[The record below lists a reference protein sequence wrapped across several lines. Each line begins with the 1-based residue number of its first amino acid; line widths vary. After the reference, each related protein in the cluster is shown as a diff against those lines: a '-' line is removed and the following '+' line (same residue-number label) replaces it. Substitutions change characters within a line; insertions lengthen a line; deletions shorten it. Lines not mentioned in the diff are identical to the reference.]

1 MALTWSM
8 DKIGTIARHVSDC
21 GIVLGAINGFDPHD
35 ASSVLQPY
43 HWSMRQDARGLRV
56 AYVPEWFA
64 GDAAAG
70 YQPVLDALREAGAV
84 LVEVKP
90 PEVDSGALM
99 LPVVAEGAAAFEELT
114 RGNTDDALAWQA
126 DEAWPNSFRQAWF
139 IPAIELLQ
147 ASRLRR
153 RAMETMHTWFMQ
165 FDAVVAPPFAGD
177 LLLLTNACG
186 QPCVVARCGFENPQT
201 PRSVTVM
208 ARNFDEGTALR
219 VASAIESRLGTW
231 DRFPTL

>member
-1 MALTWSM
+1 M

-70 YQPVLDALREAGAV
+70 YQPVLDALREAGAI
-84 LVEVKP
+84 LVEVQP
-90 PEVDSGALM
+90 PQVDSSALM
-99 LPVVAEGAAAFEELT
+99 LPIAVEAAAAFEELT
-114 RGNTDDALAWQA
+114 RGNADDTLTWQA
-126 DEAWPNSFRQAWF
+126 DEAWPNTFRQAWF
-139 IPAIELLQ
+139 IPAIEMLQ

-153 RAMETMHTWFMQ
+153 RAMEAMHTWFMQ

-177 LLLLTNACG
+177 LLLLTNSCG

-219 VASAIESRLGTW
+219 VASAIEARLGKW
-231 DRFPTL
+231 DRFPAL